1 MTAIDLPPG
10 VSISDKAILGDI
22 QGNILR
28 GYNMRFVRHVVV
40 RVANQSAA
48 RAAIA
53 AVLDGSDG
61 TPQLTTAEVWEQGT
75 KPPSCL
81 NIGVTAAGLRA
92 LGLREEWLATF
103 PDEFIQGAVR
113 RAEKVGDVDCSAP
126 EHWRD
131 GLGDPDRVHLMW
143 TIHALDSRDAID
155 RAATQLEAAWK
166 RSGAFTVTA
175 RLDGATLDTYTHD
188 PADRDTVHFGYRDSI
203 SQPRFVVDGEYAGR
217 ADSQPIAS
225 VGSVLLGR
233 IHTDGA
239 ADVPAEHYRTSFPGV
254 AWQMPEATEGFRR
267 IELGVNGCF
276 NAFRVLEQDVHEF
289 EQFLETAADQ
299 INEELDRRRN
309 AGEPAGPADIV
320 WDKERVAAKL
330 MGRWR
335 NGVPLSL
342 SHWTKGVSSESTFP
356 GPGSPPPMD
365 PETLNDFDYPDNV
378 AELDDFSGVHC
389 PMGSH
394 IRRANPRGARIVQR
408 SANYTRPLVRRG
420 MPYGPPYDPAQ
431 PHDGHRRGLLG
442 NFMCASLVAQYEA
455 VMYDWINLGLQDPRV
470 TGTNDPIIGAN
481 DPNTSRFEIP
491 LPDAEPVVLTG
502 FGRFTETAGAI
513 YLFCP
518 SVSAL
523 RFLADP
529 SRVDVGLQAP
539 RLDSPGRR

>member
-1 MTAIDLPPG
+1 MTTIELPPG
-10 VSISDKAILGDI
+10 VAISDQAILDDI

-28 GYNMRFVRHVVV
+28 GYNMRFVRHIVV

-81 NIGVTAAGLRA
+81 NIGVTATGLRA
-92 LGLREEWLATF
+92 LGLREKSLATF
-103 PDEFIQGAVR
+103 PNEFLSGAVK
-113 RAEKVGDVDCSAP
+113 RAEKVGDVDGSGP

-143 TIHALDSRDAID
+143 TIHALHSRDALD
-155 RAATQLEAAWK
+155 HVATRLESAWK
-166 RSGAFTVTA
+166 SSGAFTVTA
-175 RLDGATLDTYTHD
+175 RIDGATLDTYTNN

-203 SQPRFVVDGEYAGR
+203 SQPRFVVDGKYVGR

-233 IHTDGA
+233 VRKDG

-254 AWQMPEATEGFRR
+254 AWQMPEAADGSRR

-276 NAFRVLEQDVHEF
+276 NAFRVMEQDVHGF
-289 EQFLETAADQ
+289 EQFLETAAQQ
-299 INEELDRRRN
+299 INTELDRRRN
-309 AGEPAGPADIV
+309 AGEAAGPAGIV

-342 SHWTKGVSSESTFP
+342 SHWTKGVSSESRFP
-356 GPGSPPPMD
+356 GPGSPPAMD
-365 PETLNDFDYPDNV
+365 PDALNDFDYPDDV
-378 AELDDFSGVHC
+378 AEFDDFSGIHC

-394 IRRANPRGARIVQR
+394 IRRANPRGSRIVQR

-431 PHDGHRRGLLG
+431 PHDGERRGLLG

-455 VMYDWINLGLQDPRV
+455 VMYDWVNLGLQDPRV
-470 TGTNDPIIGAN
+470 TGTNDPICGAN
-481 DPNTSRFEIP
+481 DPATSRFVIP
-491 LPDAEPVVLTG
+491 LPDAEPLVLTG
-502 FGRFTETAGAI
+502 IRRFTETAGSI

-518 SVSAL
+518 SITAL
-523 RFLADP
+523 RYLAGG
-529 SRVDVGLQAP
+529 SMH
-539 RLDSPGRR
+539 